1 MGLSGKG
8 LDELGVVDRPWV
20 KRINRWRLVVSMCKI
35 TSPWEDSFLVSSA
48 QLVRNEVEQW
58 QLAVM
63 LM

>member
-8 LDELGVVDRPWV
+8 LNELGVVGWPWV
-20 KRINRWRLVVSMCKI
+20 KRTTRLVVSMCKI